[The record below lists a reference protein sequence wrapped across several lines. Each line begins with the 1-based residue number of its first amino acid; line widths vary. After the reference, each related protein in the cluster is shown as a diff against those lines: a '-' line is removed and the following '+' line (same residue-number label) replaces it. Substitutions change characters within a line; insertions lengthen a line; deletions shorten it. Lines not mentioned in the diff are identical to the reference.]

1 MSPAPRMCWDRA
13 FRPVS
18 HMLRAPMDTR
28 FDIRPDPAGF
38 SVRDLATGE
47 TLVIAKVRQCGLS
60 REDAEHTAAV
70 LNQGPDAPSPTTH

>member
-1 MSPAPRMCWDRA
+1 
-13 FRPVS
+13 
-18 HMLRAPMDTR
+18 MLRPPTDTR

-47 TLVIAKVRQCGLS
+47 TLIIAKVRQCGLS

-70 LNQGPDAPSPTTH
+70 LNQAPDDASRTTH